1 MKPNMSYRMADGV
14 TITEDESNDLVVQ
27 SQFGAMRLA
36 GLSQGVREAIK
47 QLAISHCDEESL
59 SDRVLE
65 SDGYEPLPQLY
76 YYLQQL
82 TKSYFLNRE
91 VTLGRDPLATLIPI
105 SLSFQYYEVC
115 INTEG
120 VYQLSRFA
128 YLRRDSDNLIVLES
142 PLAHSRVLIH
152 KSQGAA
158 LIYELASQK
167 TFSSLLN
174 SVPGACAQQI
184 SSFLSLLI
192 VGGFVEETL
201 SNGQLT
207 EDQSQ
212 TLIQWDFHDLLFHSR
227 ARIGRHN
234 YPIGGN
240 FRFLGHIPPQPA
252 VKPKPT
258 TAGIALYK
266 PDMHQLME
274 SDRRLTEVLES
285 RQSVR
290 SYGEQPISVKE
301 LGEFL
306 YRVARIK
313 EVYTTNIGEFTK
325 RPYPSGGAS
334 YEIELYLTIDQCNG
348 LAQGFYYYSPSEHF
362 LYLISEPNEHTE
374 GMLQE
379 AWQAT
384 AGICRPQIL
393 FTLAAR
399 FQRVSWKYQGMAYA
413 TILKNVGVLYQT
425 MYLVGTAMNLA
436 PSALGLGNSDRF
448 CKAASTD
455 YLVESSVGEFM
466 LGSREG

>member
-1 MKPNMSYRMADGV
+1 MKSNVSYRIADGV
-14 TITEDESNDLVVQ
+14 TISEDETNALVFQ
-27 SQFGAMRLA
+27 SQFGAMRLPE
-36 GLSQGVREAIK
+36 LSQGVRESIK
-47 QLAISHCDEESL
+47 RLATHHYDEESL

-65 SDGYEPLPQLY
+65 SDGCDKLPQLY

-82 TKSYFLNRE
+82 TKSYFINRE
-91 VTLGRDPLATLIPI
+91 ATLGGEPLATLIPI
-105 SLSFQYYEVC
+105 SLSFHYSEANIVK
-115 INTEG
+115 EG

-128 YLRRDSDNLIVLES
+128 YLRRDTGNLVVLES
-142 PLAHSRVLIH
+142 PLSHARILIH
-152 KSQGAA
+152 NAQGTA
-158 LIYELASQK
+158 LIHELASQK
-167 TFSSLLN
+167 TFSSLLD
-174 SVPGACAQQI
+174 SLPEACENEI

-192 VGGFVEETL
+192 TGGFIAEIS
-201 SNGQLT
+201 SNGQLA
-207 EDQSQ
+207 EEQNY

-240 FRFLGHIPPQPA
+240 FRFMGEIPPQPA
-252 VKPKPT
+252 VKQKPT
-258 TAGIALYK
+258 DVVIALYR
-266 PDMHQLME
+266 PDIERLIE
-274 SDRRLTEVLES
+274 SDKPLTEVLES

-290 SYGEQPISVKE
+290 SYGKQPISVKE

-334 YEIELYLTIDQCNG
+334 YEIEFYLTVDQSDG
-348 LAQGFYYYSPSEHF
+348 LAQGFYYYSPSEHALCF
-362 LYLISEPNEHTE
+362 ISEPNEHTE

-399 FQRVSWKYQGMAYA
+399 FQRVSWKYQSMAYA

-425 MYLVGTAMNLA
+425 MYLVGTAMDLA

-466 LGSREG
+466 LGSRGE

>member
-1 MKPNMSYRMADGV
+1 MADGV

-27 SQFGAMRLA
+27 SQIGSMRLS

-91 VTLGRDPLATLIPI
+91 VTLGKDLLATLVPI
-105 SLSFQYYEVC
+105 SLLFQYYEVN
-115 INTEG
+115 IDTEEG
-120 VYQLSRFA
+120 MYQLSRFA
-128 YLRRDSDNLIVLES
+128 YLRRDSEDLLVLES
-142 PLAHSRVLIH
+142 PLAHSRMLIH
-152 KSQGAA
+152 KAQGAA
-158 LIYELASQK
+158 LIYELTSK
-167 TFSSLLN
+167 KSFSSLLN
-174 SVPGACAQQI
+174 LLPGVCDKEI

-192 VGGFVEETL
+192 AGGFVEQTSRDGHL
-201 SNGQLT
+201 R
-207 EDQSQ
+207 EDQNH

-240 FRFLGHIPPQPA
+240 FRFIRHISPQPA
-252 VKPKPT
+252 VKPTPT
-258 TAGIALYK
+258 TPKITLYK
-266 PDMHQLME
+266 PDIHQLME
-274 SDRRLTEVLES
+274 SDQRLTEVLET
-285 RQSVR
+285 RQSIR
-290 SYGEQPISVKE
+290 SYGKQPISIKE

-313 EVYTTNIGEFTK
+313 EVYTTNLGEFTK

-334 YEIELYLTIDQCNG
+334 YEIELYLTVDQCDG
-348 LAQGFYYYSPSEHF
+348 IAQGFYYYSPSEHV
-362 LYLISEPNEHTE
+362 LYPISEPNEHTE
-374 GMLQE
+374 GLLQE

-399 FQRVSWKYQGMAYA
+399 FQRVSWKYQSMAYA

-448 CKAASTD
+448 CKVASTD
-455 YLVESSVGEFM
+455 YFVESSVGEFM
-466 LGSREG
+466 LGSRAD